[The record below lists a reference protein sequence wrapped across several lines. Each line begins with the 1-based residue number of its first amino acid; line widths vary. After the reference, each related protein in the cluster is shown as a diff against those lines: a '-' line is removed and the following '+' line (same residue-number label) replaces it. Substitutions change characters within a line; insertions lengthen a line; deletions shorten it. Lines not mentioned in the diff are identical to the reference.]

1 MKGKEELA
9 IESCVAP
16 QTRDALI
23 PTKLVAPQTR
33 DALIPLNC
41 NYLLLLPYH

>member
-1 MKGKEELA
+1 MKGMEELS

-33 DALIPLNC
+33 FALMPLNC
-41 NYLLLLPYH
+41 NYLLLLLDH